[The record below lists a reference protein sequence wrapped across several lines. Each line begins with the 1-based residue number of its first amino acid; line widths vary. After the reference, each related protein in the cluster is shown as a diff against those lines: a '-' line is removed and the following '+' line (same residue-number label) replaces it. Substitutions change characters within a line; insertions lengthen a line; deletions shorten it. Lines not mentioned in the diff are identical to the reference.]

1 MAKIRTNDEVI
12 VIAGKDKGRRGKV
25 TKMIPEK
32 GKLIVAGLNIVKKHV
47 KPNPQK
53 NVQGGIVEIEA
64 ALDAS
69 NVALYNPSSEKA
81 DRVGY
86 KTIGGKKVRVF
97 KSSGEKVEA

>member
-69 NVALYNPSSEKA
+69 NVALYNPNSEKA

-86 KTIGGKKVRVF
+86 KAIDGKKVRVF